1 MVRRWLATSPHPL
14 TYVDLYRGPSMS
26 FRFPASPPGRPERA
40 NRPPYQLPNPGC
52 GCDPAPAVGALLWP
66 KAWSALLAMHGMHA
80 QSACRHGLH
89 RLSAAH
95 HSDHARHERTSRP
108 SRPPR
113 SQPRILQIR
122 LAVRHGPPAN
132 LSTRRLHGAALPR
145 SLTELLVS
153 RDRAECNRVGGAPHR
168 VGGHRHCPGSA
179 IGPER

>member
-1 MVRRWLATSPHPL
+1 MARRRLATSPHPL

-26 FRFPASPPGRPERA
+26 FRFPTSPPGRPERA

-52 GCDPAPAVGALLWP
+52 CCDPAPAVGALLWP
-66 KAWSALLAMHGMHA
+66 KAWSALLTMHA
-80 QSACRHGLH
+80 QSACRHGLN
-89 RLSAAH
+89 RLSAAQR
-95 HSDHARHERTSRP
+95 SDHARHERTSRP

-122 LAVRHGPPAN
+122 LAVRHGPAN
-132 LSTRRLHGAALPR
+132 QSTRRLHGAALPR

-153 RDRAECNRVGGAPHR
+153 RGRAECNRVGGSPHR